1 MTWITR
7 SLAIQ
12 VPIDHGTRIRNRD
25 RGPSRF
31 KHQGT
36 KLPGDLETSK
46 PGQIGPAGI
55 LVLQVYR
62 LCRPLSRH
70 GTAITMVS
78 GSQVKAMTKV
88 PESSWPKY
96 RLWSPATKVTPSA

>member
-1 MTWITR
+1 MTWITGF
-7 SLAIQ
+7 LVIQ
-12 VPIDHGTRIRNRD
+12 VPIDHGTSIGNLD
-25 RGPSRF
+25 RGPSQF
-31 KHQGT
+31 EYQGT

-46 PGQIGPAGI
+46 PRQTGPAEI

-78 GSQVKAMTKV
+78 RSQVKAVTKV
-88 PESSWPKY
+88 PETSWPKY
-96 RLWSPATKVTPSA
+96 CLGPLRPR